1 MATAWQTLEEAALTL
16 GISSRTLSRRMARG
30 EFETRMENGRREVLI
45 SITEPE
51 LAPKAE
57 LSGSASDSVSDTA
70 TDMSDTTD
78 NADQPQFIESQSD
91 DVGHTMLAL
100 HEDRIRRT
108 DLAIMAY
115 QQSVNVI
122 AADARRTHR
131 NARLAWSLA
140 GGLAAITFVASIW
153 ATHSVTQAQAE
164 VGHLNTVVR
173 QLSDTSDSKSR
184 DVEKLRTDAE
194 AARLATAKAEGR
206 LEAAK
211 TRIDQLTL
219 EQAALQ
225 SKVAVASV
233 TAAPILASSVT
244 IPATQPATTQPLT
257 TAR

>member
-16 GISSRTLSRRMARG
+16 GISSRTLHRRLARG
-30 EFETRMENGRREVLI
+30 EFETRMESGRREVLI

-51 LAPKAE
+51 LPPQSQPAA
-57 LSGSASDSVSDTA
+57 
-70 TDMSDTTD
+70 DMSDMADTSD
-78 NADQPQFIESQSD
+78 NGEQTQFDELGASDAAADMSA
-91 DVGHTMLAL
+91 DVGNTMLAL

-115 QQSVNVI
+115 QQSVNVA

-131 NARLAWSLA
+131 NARIAWSVA
-140 GGLAAITFVASIW
+140 GALTVATFIAAVW
-153 ATHSVTQAQAE
+153 ATHSVTKAQAE
-164 VGHLNTVVR
+164 VGQLTTAVR

-194 AARLATAKAEGR
+194 TARLATARVEGQ
-206 LEAAK
+206 LEAARS
-211 TRIDQLTL
+211 RIEQLSA
-219 EQAALQ
+219 EQTALQ
-225 SKVAVASV
+225 SKVAAQQ
-233 TAAPILASSVT
+233 TNAAPILAASVS